1 MVLTF
6 FKNICVFKYCGFVDI
21 CYETVCILFKVVIS
35 SANFIEDEIRV
46 NLKSGALAMTDQSV

>member
-1 MVLTF
+1 
-6 FKNICVFKYCGFVDI
+6 VFKYCGFVDI